1 MTKLKEKIIFVFM
14 GLIIVL
20 LILQTIQIA
29 YLNSDN
35 KNSSNVNSKVID
47 MGGWSDEEIMMY
59 EHHGTLPTRIGGS
72 SQPSSGMVG
81 GC

>member
-1 MTKLKEKIIFVFM
+1 M
-14 GLIIVL
+14 
-20 LILQTIQIA
+20 
-29 YLNSDN
+29 D
-35 KNSSNVNSKVID
+35 
-47 MGGWSDEEIMMY
+47 GWSDEEIMMY